1 MGIHKKKRILSDHG
15 PLLSVHLSLSAPAHE
30 KNLAAPAWEKEST
43 AKLSVSKFVSLR
55 VAMGGGLGIIILAKP
70 IYGAEGELMTSDIRK
85 AEAVNKYGFILVGQG
100 IFRQIIMPLLDIYV
114 AEI

>member
-1 MGIHKKKRILSDHG
+1 
-15 PLLSVHLSLSAPAHE
+15 
-30 KNLAAPAWEKEST
+30 
-43 AKLSVSKFVSLR
+43 
-55 VAMGGGLGIIILAKP
+55 MGGGLGIIILAKP

-114 AEI
+114 AEIYFLKKGRETLGVGRGGRGRGTKSAGGVDWS

>member
-1 MGIHKKKRILSDHG
+1 
-15 PLLSVHLSLSAPAHE
+15 
-30 KNLAAPAWEKEST
+30 
-43 AKLSVSKFVSLR
+43 
-55 VAMGGGLGIIILAKP
+55 MGGGLGIIILAKP